1 MPLVGIYVF
10 FPRWLHVTIG
20 SVLWF
25 LHWSKTEPLLLVI
38 FGSYFC
44 IGALALMNS
53 IIAVVVEC
61 TLSAAKA
68 SSDKEE
74 EEKQRADVP
83 RSHKID
89 GTKQLQKKV
98 MLVKAHANQYMG
110 TVPSTFYLYCNRCQ
124 RLEVFLRWRFLFKQ
138 SSIFCGEF
146 IPKCFTCSWKKVSQ
160 RLNDLTCENS
170 YPPEV

>member
-1 MPLVGIYVF
+1 MYARHHFWYIHILVAYKNKHDIYTKPICYTNLSFHLPNASSWYLCLFPKVATRDNWISAMVSPLV
-10 FPRWLHVTIG
+10 
-20 SVLWF
+20 
-25 LHWSKTEPLLLVI
+25 KTEPLLLVI

-83 RSHKID
+83 
-89 GTKQLQKKV
+89 
-98 MLVKAHANQYMG
+98 
-110 TVPSTFYLYCNRCQ
+110 
-124 RLEVFLRWRFLFKQ
+124 
-138 SSIFCGEF
+138 
-146 IPKCFTCSWKKVSQ
+146 
-160 RLNDLTCENS
+160 
-170 YPPEV
+170 